1 MPDDNQFTLV
11 KHGKMKIFK
20 TRFRSLSEVERYLST
35 NPPVNSRIFY
45 RQKSIEAAT
54 TFAGEPLEQAI
65 RYCLGGYET
74 NFEKF
79 MRIKK
84 EIDRCNV
91 KASHN
96 RRSEPAVVGSRPNVP
111 AFIAGAPKT
120 MYRMEQSKEK
130 KFIELYMDLTYDHS
144 TKESQIVN
152 RGILT
157 LNLISLLEDHGIS
170 VNFKVFQCSYVA
182 DEVFYAEIDLKKP
195 EERINI
201 QKCYYPMCGKEFLR
215 RVLVR
220 IMESAPFR
228 HDWYMSYGRVMTEQQ
243 IRAVLDIPDDK
254 IMILAPREMGIIGNN
269 IYEDADA
276 FLSRINLKDEIR
288 FPSYRKLKED

>member
-1 MPDDNQFTLV
+1 MPDDSQFTLV
-11 KHGKMKIFK
+11 KHGRMQIFK
-20 TRFRSLSEVERYLST
+20 TRFSSLSEVERYLRT
-35 NPPVNSRIFY
+35 DPPVNKRIFY
-45 RQKSIEAAT
+45 RQKSIEASAS
-54 TFAGEPLEQAI
+54 FAGEPLEKAI

-79 MRIKK
+79 MKIKK

-96 RRSEPAVVGSRPNVP
+96 RKTRPSVVGSRPNVP
-111 AFIAGAPKT
+111 AFITGAPKT

-157 LNLISLLEDHGIS
+157 LNLISLLEEQGIS
-170 VNFKVFQCSYVA
+170 VDFKVFECGYVA
-182 DEVFYAEIDLKKP
+182 DEVFYAEIVLKRP

-228 HDWYMSYGRVMTEQQ
+228 HDWYMSYGRVMTENQ
-243 IRAVLDIPDDK
+243 IRTVLDIPDDK
-254 IMILAPREMGIIGNN
+254 IMILSPKEMGILGND

-276 FLSRINLKDEIR
+276 FLSKIKLKEEIR
-288 FPSYRKLKED
+288 FPSYRSAKEG